1 VLAGAGRTLLQLNE
15 PGDHSGESLIVFA
28 LIFESA
34 TMEQPAPELKAVA
47 LLADYL
53 DVLLS
58 DHADE
63 LNESADK
70 RVAFF
75 VFVFGG
81 VIGLAVQ
88 QGFEPPQAHSLALEL
103 FRSALRLT
111 PMEASRMA
119 QFGIDAAAGDSP
131 WSYAAEEGLEE
142 FFAWRADPAGFRIS
156 RLRSVLDR
164 APARMG

>member
-1 VLAGAGRTLLQLNE
+1 
-15 PGDHSGESLIVFA
+15 
-28 LIFESA
+28 
-34 TMEQPAPELKAVA
+34 MEQPSRELKAVA
-47 LLADYL
+47 LLTDYL
-53 DVLLS
+53 DALLS
-58 DHADE
+58 DYADE

-88 QGFEPPQAHSLALEL
+88 EGFEPPQAHIMALEL

-111 PMEASRMA
+111 PMEASHMA
-119 QFGIDAAAGDSP
+119 QFGIDAAAGDPP

-142 FFAWRADPAGFRIS
+142 FLAWHADPAGFRIN